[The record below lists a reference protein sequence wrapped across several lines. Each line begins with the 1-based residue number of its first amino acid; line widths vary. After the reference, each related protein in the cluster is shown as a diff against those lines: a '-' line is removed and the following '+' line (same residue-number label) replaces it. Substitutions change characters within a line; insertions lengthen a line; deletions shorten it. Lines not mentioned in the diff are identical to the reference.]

1 MTWFKILKE
10 NYNPLDATPTIEYIT
25 IPLRRI
31 ISLSY
36 LEDNILEDELIYCNL
51 ENIYINKHYSNT
63 LQSVTDLDSFIVVLQ
78 DSTDATYFK
87 IVNSTIV
94 NNVLYFEAGEDHL
107 KNINT
112 SKYYSI
118 YYGLNDLAYVDLITL
133 NSHTAYQKSG
143 THIDINLTPT
153 SFAINLNL
161 FNYQSNID
169 SNRNYTLALY
179 NAGID
184 WIDGASQ
191 KESAKAFGIFDGPN
205 ISIYGNKSKNSG
217 IFKIRILEV
226 NSDNT
231 MSSVVALDWTEVDCY
246 SETPQLDVALY
257 TNTSLGYGRYIFEIE
272 TISDKNIMSTSN
284 SVTINSYRFL
294 PNYKLVYGQE
304 EFNPDLSFVR
314 IGGIK

>member
-1 MTWFKILKE
+1 MTWLKILKE
-10 NYNPLDATPTIEYIT
+10 NYNPLDATPTIEYTT
-25 IPLRRI
+25 IPLRRV

-36 LEDNILEDELIYCNL
+36 LEDTILEDELIYCNL
-51 ENIYINKHYSNT
+51 ENIYINRHYSEI
-63 LQSVTDLDSFIVVLQ
+63 LQPVTDLDSFIVVLQ
-78 DSTDATYFK
+78 DSTDETYFK
-87 IVNSTIV
+87 KVNSTIV

-118 YYGLNDLAYVDLITL
+118 YYGLNDLVYVYLIVVNGNDVYQKASIYVDVNI
-133 NSHTAYQKSG
+133 
-143 THIDINLTPT
+143 TPT
-153 SFAINLNL
+153 TFASNLNV
-161 FNYQSNID
+161 FNYESNVD

-184 WIDGASQ
+184 WIEGVSQ

-246 SETPQLDVALY
+246 SETTQLDVSLY
-257 TNTSLGYGRYIFEIE
+257 SQTSLGYGRYIFEIE
-272 TISDKNIMSTSN
+272 TISDKNIMSTS
-284 SVTINSYRFL
+284 SSATINSYRFL

-304 EFNPDLSFVR
+304 EFNPDLSFIR